1 MKIDKAV
8 LACQQLYKRYSTGN
22 QSIEVLKGVELALH
36 PAEVVAILG
45 PSGSGKS
52 TLLHLL
58 AGLDRPSSGEIFW
71 QGLAI
76 QAERQDRLAQQRNHY
91 LGLIFQSHYLLEDIN
106 VIENVALAGRIHG
119 QVDYERVHALLEQV
133 GLLARANFL
142 PHTLSGGEKQ
152 RVAVARALYHRP
164 KVILADEPTGS
175 LDRISAK
182 VVYELLV
189 DLAKAQD
196 TAVLMVTHDEGLVE
210 QVDARY
216 RLRDGVLQQIL

>member
-1 MKIDKAV
+1 MKGDEAV
-8 LACQQLYKRYSTGN
+8 VACQQLYKRYATGGED
-22 QSIEVLKGVELALH
+22 IEVLKGVELALH

-71 QGLAI
+71 QGHAI
-76 QAERQDRLAQQRNHY
+76 QAERQDILAQRRNRY

-106 VIENVALAGRIHG
+106 VVENVALTGRIQGH
-119 QVDYERVHALLEQV
+119 VDYERVYELLEHV
-133 GLLARANFL
+133 GLLARATFL
-142 PHTLSGGEKQ
+142 PQTLSGGEKQ

-175 LDRISAK
+175 LDRLSAK
-182 VVYELLV
+182 VVYALLV

-216 RLRDGVLQQIL
+216 RLFDGKLQQL